1 MFQPETKQKTQ
12 SVVRTIAAST
22 MLTAALAGCSDI
34 YYARRDTIALSAGD
48 AIAANAAE
56 QTIDPWP
63 PYSGNTNIAFNG
75 QKMQS
80 AIERYRLDKVT
91 QPTDPMSLQGGSQA
105 PSQTQN
111 VTFSNPGGANSGS
124 GGNSGQ

>member
-1 MFQPETKQKTQ
+1 MSQRETRQTTQ
-12 SVVRTIAAST
+12 GVVRTIAAST
-22 MLTAALAGCSDI
+22 MLAATLAGCSDL
-34 YYARRDTIALSAGD
+34 YFARRDFISLAAGNS
-48 AIAANAAE
+48 IAANAAE

-91 QPTDPMSLQGGSQA
+91 PPADPMSLQGGSVA
-105 PSQTQN
+105 PAQTQN
-111 VTFSNPGGANSGS
+111 VTIANPTSNSS
-124 GGNSGQ
+124 GGQ